1 MYIFLIH
8 QNVPQIM
15 LFHLIWWFHRSKDF
29 EAMKAG
35 ILAIWPWLSYQYKEN
50 TLVDLPSSVLK
61 VVIQLQSNFGSNVPV
76 KIDFKK
82 RIKVVTKLII
92 RTNLCIDIHSIVK
105 FMQVLFLAANHGN
118 QKKLNPIHATHP
130 ACLYF
135 WDTLFFWYISA
146 NSPLNSANSSLFSEL
161 TLVWLV
167 VG

>member
-1 MYIFLIH
+1 
-8 QNVPQIM
+8 
-15 LFHLIWWFHRSKDF
+15 
-29 EAMKAG
+29 MKAG

-105 FMQVLFLAANHGN
+105 FMQFLFLAANHGN
-118 QKKLNPIHATHP
+118 QKKIESYPCHP
-130 ACLYF
+130 PGLFILLRYIVFLIYF
-135 WDTLFFWYISA
+135 C
-146 NSPLNSANSSLFSEL
+146 
-161 TLVWLV
+161 
-167 VG
+167 

>member
-1 MYIFLIH
+1 MVSLRSLVHEYILLLLCNINLVYTFSKLMYIFLIH

-105 FMQVLFLAANHGN
+105 FMQVLFLAAK
-118 QKKLNPIHATHP
+118 QWK
-130 ACLYF
+130 
-135 WDTLFFWYISA
+135 
-146 NSPLNSANSSLFSEL
+146 
-161 TLVWLV
+161 
-167 VG
+167 